1 METKSKRI
9 KLSRADQYLELYEA
23 FGWELVSQEDLR
35 PDNTILLTMQRDK
48 EKLEDYRR
56 IRKLERQYFHIYYP
70 FPLATIV
77 LLVLGLGPLITY
89 LFVKKTFVYA
99 VSFLYGSLTFFCMA
113 VFAFLVY
120 LIILWKRGKILS
132 YLKKEAANKSGA
144 NKDIPTARNILPE
157 DKDSWKLYESSKNS

>member
-9 KLSRADQYLELYEA
+9 KISRADQYLELHEA

-35 PDNTILLTMQRDK
+35 PDNTILLTIQRDK
-48 EKLEDYRR
+48 EKLEDYGR
-56 IRKLERQYFHIYYP
+56 IRKLERQYFHIYRP
-70 FPLATIV
+70 IPLATIV
-77 LLVLGLGPLITY
+77 LLVLGLAGLITY
-89 LFVKKTFVYA
+89 LFLKKTFVYA

-113 VFAFLVY
+113 VFALLVY

-144 NKDIPTARNILPE
+144 NKDIPTARNVLPE
-157 DKDSWKLYESSKNS
+157 DKDTWTLYESSSNK